1 MKITK
6 QNLPAIAAAFTAS
19 AKADR
24 IFFDDDLP
32 GFGIRFRQGSKRQS
46 YVVQYERAGYQKRIA
61 LGHTGNLNPDEARK
75 LAKAELA
82 KVTLGGD
89 PQGEKAK
96 EKARAKITLKVIAEQ
111 YLEMKKD
118 DLRPASLHEVRRYL
132 METWQPL
139 HRIPVHQIELHQV
152 ADRLDVIAKHKPTT
166 AARARSAL
174 SALLAWAI
182 RRGRL
187 DRNVASLSEKP
198 KEPPSR
204 NRVLS
209 DDELCAV
216 WNACADTGEYSRI
229 IKLLILTGA
238 RRDEVGSM
246 QWGELD
252 NGIWTIPAERSKNRQ
267 QHVLTLPL
275 VAQQIIGP
283 KPDRGGYVF
292 GRQGSGY
299 TNWHLS
305 KQALDKRSGVTGW
318 TLHDLRRSAATGM
331 ANLGIEPHIIEAVL
345 NHISGHKAG
354 VAGIYNRSSYEREVR
369 SALATWADHITSITQ
384 RTERRIIS
392 FPHERG
398 SGPAASLATQA
409 GAPSAR
415 TR

>member
-6 QNLPAIAAAFTAS
+6 QNLPAITAAFAAS
-19 AKADR
+19 GKTDR

-96 EKARAKITLKVIAEQ
+96 EKARSKITLKVIAEQ
-111 YLEMKKD
+111 YLEMKKGGLRP
-118 DLRPASLHEVRRYL
+118 LRPASLHEVRRYL
-132 METWQPL
+132 MQTWQPL
-139 HRIPVHQIELHQV
+139 HRIPIHQIELHQV
-152 ADRLDVIAKHKPTT
+152 ADRLDSIAKKNPTT

-198 KEPPSR
+198 QEPEPR
-204 NRVLS
+204 DKVLS
-209 DDELCAV
+209 DQELAQVWTACGDDEY
-216 WNACADTGEYSRI
+216 GRI
-229 IKLLILTGA
+229 IKLLILTAA

-275 VAQQIIGP
+275 MAWQIIGD
-283 KPDRGGYVF
+283 KPPNRDGYVF
-292 GRQGSGY
+292 GKHGIGF

-305 KQALDKRSGVTGW
+305 KRALDKRSGVTGW
-318 TLHDLRRSAATGM
+318 TLHDLRRTTATKM
-331 ANLGIEPHIIEAVL
+331 ADLGIEPHIIEAVL
-345 NHISGHKAG
+345 NHISAAQMGSLQLPGHKSR
-354 VAGIYNRSSYEREVR
+354 VAGIYNRANYQIQIRT
-369 SALATWADHITSITQ
+369 ALARWSDRLHEIVSGEQ
-384 RTERRIIS
+384 RRIIS

-398 SGPAASLATQA
+398 SGPAA
-409 GAPSAR
+409 
-415 TR
+415 